1 MKEHLAHVDTEKIAK
16 MHQIKLRY
24 EAGELT
30 LEGMREEMK
39 RQVGEVRP
47 EEFALM
53 EQTYTPTDD
62 ADSCRFEN
70 MDYINKVFDTE
81 WSTNCPDLPDGHPIK
96 TYYAEDL
103 EIKKVIK
110 QMEELFQSKFI
121 KNQWLELMDK
131 LQQIRIHYSRK
142 QNQLY
147 PALERK
153 GFMHPSTTMWTYD
166 DFNRDNISAA
176 RRLLDEDKNEEFIK
190 ALQEAIPSILD
201 LIDKEE
207 RILLP
212 TSLSMIEEDE
222 FKAMR
227 SGDDEIGYC
236 LVEKPKGF
244 RPEGEEEK
252 QPQLDGFGNELQEL
266 LSKYGY
272 STPKEDK
279 ILDVATGK
287 LTLEQIN
294 LIYKHMPVDL
304 SFVDENDLV
313 KFYTDTKHRVF
324 PRSSGVIGREVKNC
338 HPPKSVHLVEEII
351 EKFRSGERDKAEFW
365 INKPDIFI
373 YILYVAV
380 RDEQGRFR
388 GVLEMM
394 QDCTHI
400 RALKDSQVL
409 LNWEAG
415 TMQED
420 REQVSEKK
428 DEEAKTEQ
436 NEVKKESSSCNEEG
450 TSEAKDEYT
459 IDTKISTLIK
469 LKPSLRNR
477 LAEIDEQ
484 FKMIQNPILY
494 NTVGQFVKISDMAER
509 VGREPKELLAKILE
523 LFHSIEE

>member
-1 MKEHLAHVDTEKIAK
+1 MTKDMKDHLPKVDTEKIAK
-16 MHQIKLRY
+16 MYAIKLQY
-24 EAGELT
+24 EEGKLT
-30 LEGMREEMK
+30 LEEMRAEMK

-81 WSTNCPDLPDGHPIK
+81 WSTNCPDLEDGHPIK

-103 EIKKVIK
+103 AIKKVLK
-110 QMEELFQSKFI
+110 KAEELLQGKFI
-121 KNQWLELMDK
+121 KNQWLEIMEQ
-131 LQQIRIHYSRK
+131 LQEVRIHYSRK

-166 DFNRDNISAA
+166 DFNRDNISSAS
-176 RRLLDEDKNEEFIK
+176 RLLDEDKHEEFLK
-190 ALQEAIPSILD
+190 AVSEMIEPILD

-207 RILLP
+207 RILFP
-212 TSLSMIEEDE
+212 TSLSMISEEE
-222 FKAMR
+222 FRAMR

-236 LVEKPKGF
+236 LIEKPVGF
-244 RPEGEEEK
+244 RPKGEESQERKGEEK
-252 QPQLDGFGNELQEL
+252 SDFGAELQAL
-266 LSKYGY
+266 LEKHGY
-272 STPKEDK
+272 AETKKDP

-294 LIYKHMPVDL
+294 LIYKYMPVDL
-304 SFVDENDLV
+304 SFVDEDNLV

-338 HPPKSVHLVEEII
+338 HPPKSVHVVEEII
-351 EKFRSGERDKAEFW
+351 EKFRSGEKDNAEFW

-380 RDEQGRFR
+380 RDEKGRFR

-400 RALKDSQVL
+400 RSLKDSQVL
-409 LNWEAG
+409 LNWEEG

-420 REQVSEKK
+420 
-428 DEEAKTEQ
+428 KTEAPKQ
-436 NEVKKESSSCNEEG
+436 EE
-450 TSEAKDEYT
+450 TPQEPTPSNDEAITTK
-459 IDTKISTLIK
+459 TKISSLIK
-469 LKPSLRNR
+469 KKGELRKR

-494 NTVGQFVKISDMAER
+494 NTVGQFVTIADMADK
-509 VGREPKELLAKILE
+509 VGRDPEELLQEIIKLYD
-523 LFHSIEE
+523 SI